1 MINGAIFALTGEKII
16 NSEGKTLDEDEDFY
30 PPEIAKRTYLYFLI
44 GEFIIPIGLIFAL
57 LLIYEYKEENEQ
69 EDKSYSEKKKEKE
82 PIKGE
87 EEKIT
92 IETEEN
98 NEKTKQTDNERTNEE
113 KKIIE
118 AEENKEKTK
127 PTDNERTSEEKI
139 TIETEENKE
148 KTKPTDNE
156 SEENKI
162 IETEE
167 NKEKTKPTDNER
179 TSEENK
185 IIEAEENIEK
195 TKQTDNE
202 GTSEEKITI
211 EAEENKEKTKQTDN
225 EGTSEEKITIET
237 EENNEKTKLIDS
249 ERKSEEKITIETE
262 ENNEK
267 TKLIDNERESEE
279 KKIENVENQS
289 NKKLSKRK
297 IFQVIK
303 TFRYWRIIL
312 ISFLINIPM
321 SFMISTGRT
330 IGALI
335 GINGNVLQLSG
346 IIQVLAILILGPLL
360 GSLVDKKGPLLLLRI
375 AAIICV
381 PPALLLTFFMSYTF
395 VFIFCFIQYII
406 NLIALSVSFSPFIM
420 EVYGIQESVI
430 LGGIINGFSKFSD
443 ILITLCAFG
452 FSLVCDNE
460 KKCLKSRYSAT
471 YFISGI
477 CGTFSAILLFLER
490 IDKFKYEKIEDEE
503 ILNNN
508 IENKNECLIPEE
520 AIIN

>member
-1 MINGAIFALTGEKII
+1 MWSIRLWKYVIGAIFALTGEKII

-185 IIEAEENIEK
+185 IIEAEENI
-195 TKQTDNE
+195 
-202 GTSEEKITI
+202 
-211 EAEENKEKTKQTDN
+211 EKTKQTDN

-452 FSLVCDNE
+452 LSLVCDNE

>member
-1 MINGAIFALTGEKII
+1 MIIGAIFALTGEKII
-16 NSEGKTLDEDEDFY
+16 NSEGKALDEDEDFY

-82 PIKGE
+82 PIKDE

-156 SEENKI
+156 
-162 IETEE
+162 
-167 NKEKTKPTDNER
+167 R

-185 IIEAEENIEK
+185 IIEAEENI
-195 TKQTDNE
+195 
-202 GTSEEKITI
+202 
-211 EAEENKEKTKQTDN
+211 EKTKQTDN

>member
-1 MINGAIFALTGEKII
+1 MGIGAGISTSLLGKNLTLYCPDKKGIICGVLGFGNMIIGAIFALTGEKII

-87 EEKIT
+87 
-92 IETEEN
+92 
-98 NEKTKQTDNERTNEE
+98 
-113 KKIIE
+113 
-118 AEENKEKTK
+118 
-127 PTDNERTSEEKI
+127 
-139 TIETEENKE
+139 
-148 KTKPTDNE
+148 
-156 SEENKI
+156 
-162 IETEE
+162 
-167 NKEKTKPTDNER
+167 
-179 TSEENK
+179 
-185 IIEAEENIEK
+185 
-195 TKQTDNE
+195 
-202 GTSEEKITI
+202 
-211 EAEENKEKTKQTDN
+211 
-225 EGTSEEKITIET
+225 EEKITIET